1 MEDSK
6 SDFSCHS
13 SKTIPAEDKDPPDS
27 THFQCIQN
35 EEAKDDHIGF
45 EDVIR
50 KDGKIPLAAGEQI
63 HHIQDGLKC
72 PIMMESDRDSTAA
85 LLPSGCSQ
93 SHPYASRVS
102 IKESKHFEEQDLHM
116 EHGSLDSLTL
126 KPTQKISGDKCST
139 SLEILKSSIVVD
151 SATTKIWHLGNG
163 ARQCLLKEGQQA
175 QFNLLPAVNIVKN
188 IEEKKEDC
196 HQPHESVLDILACE
210 LPVENLRNQYT
221 SRQEG
226 EGHAN
231 ECGIVSSSDLME
243 HKHRNPFKSIMYVE
257 AEKEVQS
264 DNCFNV
270 HCICDPPTEGGDFS
284 GHHVYTS
291 QSETRGQ
298 GKCNTS
304 FELWQKSDEKSVSQH
319 LNDGAQEE
327 ELSKMKSMDAQCLSL
342 VVETG
347 GACSYVELKKVIMG
361 QPAEESIGVILKGTK
376 ELAIEEYEM
385 TTVEVSKQMTLEKT
399 KWLTAEELKET
410 VLEESKDTTVK
421 GSKEETIEESKET
434 AVVACEETTV
444 EVSKEVT
451 LDWSEE
457 PNVEKSKETAFVG
470 ITETTVEVSK
480 EVTLVWSKEATAG
493 ESKETAFMGSEE
505 TTVEVS
511 KEVTLEWS
519 KQATAKEANETVF
532 DGSEETTVEVS
543 KEVTM
548 EGEEEA
554 VASES
559 VNQNAEPFSFSYSYL
574 EKADWPTKR
583 GVWGTRSV
591 CTESFIKHSVEEEY
605 GRLTREQG
613 HHFLDQLRKIYL
625 RNSSSFYLLDS
636 GLLVSQAEMENFNDK
651 VLVKMQDDVKLVL
664 TPTLCGDYRYQLYIV
679 KHLYDSW
686 YRGIDKVTKETIL
699 MKRVSVISEWR
710 KPLKNFLFLQRNPM
724 TLLPYGVL
732 YDRSGFIYYQMQ
744 DQEIRGFETRFDHI
758 VLKREDIIRKF
769 LQFLKFC
776 KLNHLQPHD
785 FSTCM
790 LHTPQDIYFDPTSLG
805 TLEDLGSFKKAL
817 KAAIKQAL
825 QEESGVAKQVFDW
838 LWYHLEDDR
847 NWLEGVGSRE

>member
-1 MEDSK
+1 MPRVPAHLRERALGMLQGGMRTADVARAINCHVRTVRRLRQRYRETGRTADHPRSGRPRVTTPAQNRYIRISHLRDS
-6 SDFSCHS
+6 
-13 SKTIPAEDKDPPDS
+13 
-27 THFQCIQN
+27 
-35 EEAKDDHIGF
+35 F
-45 EDVIR
+45 EDVTK
-50 KDGKIPLAAGEQI
+50 KDGTISLAAGEQI
-63 HHIQDGLKC
+63 HHIQDVLKC

-93 SHPYASRVS
+93 SHPYASRVC
-102 IKESKHFEEQDLHM
+102 IKESKHFEEQDLHT
-116 EHGSLDSLTL
+116 EHGSVDSLTL

-139 SLEILKSSIVVD
+139 SLEILKSSMVAD

-175 QFNLLPAVNIVKN
+175 QFNLLPAVNMVKN
-188 IEEKKEDC
+188 FEEKKEDC

-221 SRQEG
+221 SRQKG

-243 HKHRNPFKSIMYVE
+243 QKYPNSFKSIIYVE

-264 DNCFNV
+264 DDCFNV

-291 QSETRGQ
+291 QSETTCQ

-304 FELWQKSDEKSVSQH
+304 FELWQNSDEKSVSQH
-319 LNDGAQEE
+319 LNDGAQED
-327 ELSKMKSMDAQCLSL
+327 ELSKMKSMDTLCLSL
-342 VVETG
+342 VGETG
-347 GACSYVELKKVIMG
+347 GACSYVELKKAILG
-361 QPAEESIGVILKGTK
+361 QPAEESIGVLLKGTK

-385 TTVEVSKQMTLEKT
+385 TTVEVSKQLTLEKSQ
-399 KWLTAEELKET
+399 WLTAEELKET
-410 VLEESKDTTVK
+410 VLEESKETTVE
-421 GSKEETIEESKET
+421 GSKEETIKESKET
-434 AVVACEETTV
+434 AVVASEETTV

-470 ITETTVEVSK
+470 
-480 EVTLVWSKEATAG
+480 
-493 ESKETAFMGSEE
+493 SEE

-519 KQATAKEANETVF
+519 KQATAEEANETVF
-532 DGSEETTVEVS
+532 EGSGDTTVEVS

-548 EGEEEA
+548 IGEEET
-554 VASES
+554 ASES
-559 VNQNAEPFSFSYSYL
+559 ENQNAEPFSYSYL
-574 EKADWPTKR
+574 EKTDWPTKR
-583 GVWGTRSV
+583 GVWGARSV
-591 CTESFIKHSVEEEY
+591 CTQSFIKHSVEEEY

-651 VLVKMQDDVKLVL
+651 VLVKMQDDVKLAL

-699 MKRVSVISEWR
+699 MKRQDGGGTCQGRPECFRCKRQHFHHTRKCCRKDVIGHLEHIR
-710 KPLKNFLFLQRNPM
+710 AGIRGAAFLQ
-724 TLLPYGVL
+724 
-732 YDRSGFIYYQMQ
+732 SG
-744 DQEIRGFETRFDHI
+744 
-758 VLKREDIIRKF
+758 
-769 LQFLKFC
+769 
-776 KLNHLQPHD
+776 
-785 FSTCM
+785 
-790 LHTPQDIYFDPTSLG
+790 SL
-805 TLEDLGSFKKAL
+805 
-817 KAAIKQAL
+817 
-825 QEESGVAKQVFDW
+825 
-838 LWYHLEDDR
+838 
-847 NWLEGVGSRE
+847 SREWEQDKVPRRRQAAKD